1 MGPARG
7 RAHRLAQGAGEGAR
21 EGQEWARRRSHVRWA
36 QGSSGIRAARLR
48 EVVAAAAGGSV
59 AAAEG
64 GLATVA
70 FRLYRAAR
78 LQCRV
83 ADLQWRPDVRSCN
96 SRRKS
101 LGRPVAWMLLLPVT
115 KRSHAGLLV
124 PPANPARGASIF
136 AAPGH
141 DVRGLF
147 LFRSVRLERRGSW
160 R

>member
-21 EGQEWARRRSHVRWA
+21 EGQELARRRSHVRWA

-48 EVVAAAAGGSV
+48 EVV